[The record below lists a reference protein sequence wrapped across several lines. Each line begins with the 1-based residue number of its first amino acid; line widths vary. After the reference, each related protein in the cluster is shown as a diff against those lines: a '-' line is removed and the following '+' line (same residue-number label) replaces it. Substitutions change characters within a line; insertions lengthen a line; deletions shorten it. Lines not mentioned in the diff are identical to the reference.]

1 MERRENDNAS
11 GIIRAYFTR
20 HASGTAKEIY
30 NRTGRTLSHSA
41 ICDAL
46 DALKSEG
53 YLEMRVAPATRY
65 HRACYVFFKINKKE
79 SLIQRFF
86 SFFKSLFNYRSH
98 Q

>member
-1 MERRENDNAS
+1 MERREDENVS
-11 GIIRAYFTR
+11 SIVREYFTR
-20 HASGTAKEIY
+20 HSSGTIKEIY
-30 NRTGRTLSHSA
+30 NKTGRILSHSA

-53 YLEMRVAPATRY
+53 HLGMRLAPATKYR
-65 HRACYVFFKINKKE
+65 RACYVFFKINKKE

>member
-1 MERRENDNAS
+1 MERREDENAS
-11 GIIRAYFTR
+11 GIVRAYFTR

-30 NRTGRTLSHSA
+30 NRTGRILSHSA

-46 DALKSEG
+46 DTLKSEG
-53 YLEMRVAPATRY
+53 QLEMRVAPATKYR
-65 HRACYVFFKINKKE
+65 RACYVFFKINKKE

-86 SFFKSLFNYRSH
+86 NFFKSLFGYRSH